1 MSDAQLNPQQ
11 QAVQEASRNIMIELN
26 LRQQALERAVSHLYE
41 SDPYEVTKAAAVF
54 LEFLQT
60 GAEVVNPAPSTGASN
75 E

>member
-1 MSDAQLNPQQ
+1 MNEAQQ

-26 LRQQALERAVSHLYE
+26 LRQQALERASSYTYE
-41 SDPYEVTKAAAVF
+41 STPYEVTKVAAVF

-60 GAEVVNPAPSTGASN
+60 GAEVAAPTTGVETN

>member
-26 LRQQALERAVSHLYE
+26 LRQQALERATSYMYE
-41 SDPYEVTKAAAVF
+41 ADAYEVTKVASVF

-60 GAEVVNPAPSTGASN
+60 GAEVAAPSTGASN